1 MSDRQIDFDWN
12 QMRAFLA
19 TVERGSLSGAA
30 RELGLT
36 QPTLSRQIA
45 ALEQALGLLLFERM
59 GRRLVLTASGG
70 QLVEQVKIMR
80 AAADRIGL
88 AVSGQSQA
96 TEGLVRITASDIVA
110 AHMLPPV
117 LERLRDI
124 APGIVV
130 EVLASNSI
138 DNLMRREADIAIR
151 HVQPDHPDL
160 IARRCPDSAVLIY
173 AASALLDRLGRPS
186 TAAALGDAP
195 FIGFVQGEALVAELN
210 ARGIPVT
217 QQNFRWI
224 TNSFVAGIEMVRQG
238 LGIGVMFREVAE
250 RIAGL
255 ECVLPDMRPIAAPMW
270 LVAHRE
276 LHSSRRIRL
285 VFDLLVE
292 TLSTERRLGGGT
304 GDPVDD

>member
-30 RELGLT
+30 RGLGLT

-45 ALEQALGLLLFERM
+45 ALEQTLGLLLFERV

-88 AVSGQSQA
+88 AASGQSQA

-117 LERLRDI
+117 LARLRSI

-130 EVLASNSI
+130 EIIASNSI
-138 DNLMRREADIAIR
+138 DNLLRREADIAIR
-151 HVQPDHPDL
+151 HVQPDHSDL
-160 IARRCPDSAVLIY
+160 IAHRCPDSEVLIY

-186 TAAALGDAP
+186 TAKALGDAP
-195 FIGFVQGEALVAELN
+195 FIGFVQGEALVTELN
-210 ARGIPVT
+210 ARGVPVT
-217 QQNFRWI
+217 QESFRWI
-224 TNSFVAGIEMVRQG
+224 TNSFVAGIEMVKQG
-238 LGIGVMFREVAE
+238 LGMGVMFREMAE
-250 RIAGL
+250 RMPGL
-255 ECVLPDMRPIAAPMW
+255 ECVLPDMTPIAAPMW

-276 LHSSRRIRL
+276 LHGSKRIRL

-292 TLSTERRLGGGT
+292 AFSIERQQGGRN
-304 GDPVDD
+304 PA